1 MARAIPESWSFLDKM
16 FEETYFPCGW
26 MPRVSATCDV
36 HLSKASDPTS
46 IGNALDCL
54 LLVFGKSHSKAS
66 TGTNFNLYSRPSE
79 NQPKDLR
86 KIHQN
91 WGNHQPPTP
100 GIHHRWQRNGPL
112 NCRSHRKRWTL
123 AAGIPVPPLATR
135 YIRFGCCSKELSHV
149 LLLRMDGL
157 KEGTGNMGVSIIW
170 IKDVTVSPLETK
182 VSNLQSSK

>member
-1 MARAIPESWSFLDKM
+1 MARAIRESWSFLDKM

-54 LLVFGKSHSKAS
+54 LLVVWKIAQQGFHGNEFQPIFKAKWEPTQGPKENSSK
-66 TGTNFNLYSRPSE
+66 
-79 NQPKDLR
+79 LR
-86 KIHQN
+86 K
-91 WGNHQPPTP
+91 PPAPTP

-123 AAGIPVPPLATR
+123 AAGIPVPP
-135 YIRFGCCSKELSHV
+135 FGNKVTYVLVAVPRSSAMFFCCAWMAWK
-149 LLLRMDGL
+149 RG
-157 KEGTGNMGVSIIW
+157 
-170 IKDVTVSPLETK
+170 LETW
-182 VSNLQSSK
+182 VCL